1 MNTLFISI
9 MSKKTS
15 FTNINTSISPFAQ
28 AFSDCSI
35 ALGYYT
41 NLANA
46 LTAIN
51 QLISDFSVG
60 NFNGVTNFL
69 TLAKYNQ
76 LSLIFNGLQK
86 NATKYGDYEKLRVN
100 IVRTIQG
107 LMQTIQLYL
116 KLGNMQNELTACQA
130 TASILT
136 DMAKLQDYIETL
148 KGSRQLFPD
157 SNITVISATI
167 KPQYSEYIKR
177 FGYPASGIFEVDKL
191 SECINFV
198 NQLSLAT

>member
-1 MNTLFISI
+1 

-15 FTNINTSISPFAQ
+15 FANINSSISPFAQ
-28 AFSDCSI
+28 AFSDCSV

-51 QLISDFSVG
+51 QLIADFAVG
-60 NFNGVTNFL
+60 NFNGITKFL

-76 LSLIFNGLQK
+76 LGLIFNGLQK
-86 NATKYGDYEKLRVN
+86 NANKYGDYEKLRVN
-100 IVRTIQG
+100 IVKTIQG

-116 KLGNMQNELTACQA
+116 KLGNTQNALITSQA
-130 TASILT
+130 SASILT
-136 DMAKLQDYIETL
+136 DMTKLQEYLETL

-157 SNITVISATI
+157 SNITVIAATI

-177 FGYPASGIFEVDKL
+177 FGYPASGIFEVDKRAI
-191 SECINFV
+191 CINFV
-198 NQLSLAT
+198 TQLSLAT

>member
-1 MNTLFISI
+1 

-15 FTNINTSISPFAQ
+15 FANINSSISPFAQ
-28 AFSDCSI
+28 AFSDCSV

-51 QLISDFSVG
+51 QLIADFAVG
-60 NFNGVTNFL
+60 NFNGITKFL

-76 LSLIFNGLQK
+76 LGLIFNGLQK
-86 NATKYGDYEKLRVN
+86 NANKYGDYEKLRVN

-116 KLGNMQNELTACQA
+116 KLGNTQNALITSQA
-130 TASILT
+130 SASILT
-136 DMAKLQDYIETL
+136 DMTKLQEYLETL

-157 SNITVISATI
+157 SNITVIAATI

-191 SECINFV
+191 AICINFV
-198 NQLSLAT
+198 TQLSLAT

>member
-1 MNTLFISI
+1 MSK
-9 MSKKTS
+9 SKKTS
-15 FTNINTSISPFAQ
+15 FANINSAITPFAQ
-28 AFSDCSI
+28 AFSDCSV

-60 NFNGVTNFL
+60 NFNGITKFL

-76 LSLIFNGLQK
+76 LGLIFNGLQK
-86 NATKYGDYEKLRVN
+86 NANKYGDYEKLRVN

-116 KLGNMQNELTACQA
+116 KLGNTQNELIASQA
-130 TASILT
+130 SASILT
-136 DMAKLQDYIETL
+136 DMTKLQAYLETL

-157 SNITVISATI
+157 SNITVIAATI

-177 FGYPASGIFEVDKL
+177 YGYPTSGIFEVDKL

-198 NQLSLAT
+198 TQLSLAT

>member
-1 MNTLFISI
+1 

-15 FTNINTSISPFAQ
+15 FANINSSISPFAQ
-28 AFSDCSI
+28 AFSDCSV

-51 QLISDFSVG
+51 QLIADFSVG
-60 NFNGVTNFL
+60 NFNGITKFL

-76 LSLIFNGLQK
+76 LGLIFNGLQK
-86 NATKYGDYEKLRVN
+86 NANKYGDYEKLRVN

-116 KLGNMQNELTACQA
+116 KLGNTQNELIASQA
-130 TASILT
+130 SASILT
-136 DMAKLQDYIETL
+136 DMTKLQAYLETL

-157 SNITVISATI
+157 SNITVIAATI

-177 FGYPASGIFEVDKL
+177 YGYPTSGIFEVDKL
-191 SECINFV
+191 AECINFV
-198 NQLSLAT
+198 TQLSLAT

>member
-1 MNTLFISI
+1 

-15 FTNINTSISPFAQ
+15 FANINSSISPFAQ
-28 AFSDCSI
+28 AFSDCSV

-51 QLISDFSVG
+51 QLIADFAVG
-60 NFNGVTNFL
+60 NFNGITKFL

-76 LSLIFNGLQK
+76 LGLIFNGLQK
-86 NATKYGDYEKLRVN
+86 NANKYGDYEKLRVN
-100 IVRTIQG
+100 IVKTIQG

-116 KLGNMQNELTACQA
+116 KLGNTQNALITSQA
-130 TASILT
+130 SASILT
-136 DMAKLQDYIETL
+136 DMTKLQEYLETL

-157 SNITVISATI
+157 SNITVIAATI

-191 SECINFV
+191 AICINFV
-198 NQLSLAT
+198 TQLSLAT